1 MPVGPLQSKNVA
13 MMADVWEYLD
23 GSETYPKVVNIKAPT
38 ADEIAAI
45 KVWKKA
51 NSKALEEGQL

>member
-1 MPVGPLQSKNVA
+1 MV
-13 MMADVWEYLD
+13 DVWEYLD
-23 GSETYPKVVNIKAPT
+23 GTEAYPTPKNIKAPT
-38 ADEIAAI
+38 NDEIAAI